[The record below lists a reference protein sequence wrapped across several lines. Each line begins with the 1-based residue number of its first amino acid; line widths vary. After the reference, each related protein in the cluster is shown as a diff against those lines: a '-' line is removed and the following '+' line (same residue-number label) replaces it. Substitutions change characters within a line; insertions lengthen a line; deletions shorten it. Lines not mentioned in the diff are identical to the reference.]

1 MPSKESPQGM
11 GKLFQF
17 IYNWHIGILVQTKLR
32 FKYAETSLVDM
43 NERESQIFK
52 IFLCVCQSVGW
63 LTSML
68 NLG

>member
-32 FKYAETSLVDM
+32 CKYEENSLVDM
-43 NERESQIFK
+43 NERES
-52 IFLCVCQSVGW
+52 
-63 LTSML
+63 
-68 NLG
+68 